1 MCEQEVILIYL
12 VSNNLVMTVKNL
24 VKKFFQKDTAADK
37 KEIREEDSTER
48 IQVATCALLLEVAN
62 SDDEFSDIERDSI
75 IQTLKRDFNLSDE
88 YAEELVELSDKKRK
102 ESIDLWQFTHL
113 INEHYSLEEKIKIIE
128 MVWKVIYAD
137 GKLDKHEDHLA
148 HKLSGLLKL
157 SHKQLI
163 DAKLKVRDG
172 S

>member
-1 MCEQEVILIYL
+1 MRE
-12 VSNNLVMTVKNL
+12 L
-24 VKKFFQKDTAADK
+24 VKKFFQKGAASDK
-37 KEIREEDSTER
+37 TKIKEEDNTER

-75 IQTLKRDFNLSDE
+75 IQTLKRDFKLSDE
-88 YAEELVELSDKKRK
+88 YAEELVALSDKKRK

-113 INEHYSLEEKIKIIE
+113 INEHYSLEDKIKIIE

-137 GKLDKHEDHLA
+137 GKLDKYEDHLA
-148 HKLSGLLKL
+148 HKLSSLLRL
-157 SHKQLI
+157 NHKQLI

-172 S
+172 ERAE

>member
-1 MCEQEVILIYL
+1 MRD
-12 VSNNLVMTVKNL
+12 L
-24 VKKFFQKDTAADK
+24 VKKFFQRDAVDNKTEL
-37 KEIREEDSTER
+37 KEEVSVER

-62 SDDEFSDIERDSI
+62 SDDEFCDIERDNI
-75 IQTLKRDFNLSDE
+75 IQILKRDFQLSDE
-88 YAEELVELSDKKRK
+88 YAQELIELSDKERK

-137 GKLDKHEDHLA
+137 GKLDKYEDHLA
-148 HKLSGLLKL
+148 HKLSNLLKL
-157 SHKQLI
+157 THKQLI

-172 S
+172 I